1 MNISIYYISQ
11 IYDLVDK
18 KKYITLKTYGNTIVE
33 NESLD
38 KNDTPYFLKK
48 INSFMIGELKLN
60 KLFVNDVE
68 DDLFGKLSNIKYSV
82 SNNSLVYPSFNQRR
96 QFLLDINVDDKNI
109 CFLVKITPSLSLLN
123 YLNFNIKGEISE

>member
-1 MNISIYYISQ
+1 
-11 IYDLVDK
+11 
-18 KKYITLKTYGNTIVE
+18 
-33 NESLD
+33 
-38 KNDTPYFLKK
+38 
-48 INSFMIGELKLN
+48 MIGELKLN

-68 DDLFGKLSNIKYSV
+68 DDLFVKLSDITYTV